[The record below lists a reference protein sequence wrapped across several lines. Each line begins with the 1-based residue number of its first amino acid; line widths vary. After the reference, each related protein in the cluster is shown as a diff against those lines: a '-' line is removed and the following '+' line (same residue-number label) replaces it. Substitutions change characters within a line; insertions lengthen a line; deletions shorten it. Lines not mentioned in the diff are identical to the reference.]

1 MPEAVQFCIGLENK
15 PGVLAKLCA
24 AVRQAQVKID
34 ALFVSDDEDFCWV
47 NMVATPPENARRMLT
62 DGGYNFF
69 TESVLVVR
77 VKHPG
82 ELEALAARMAQA
94 GVNINNVY
102 GSCADGS
109 PSTLVLNV
117 NDMPKATEIADA
129 AKSV

>member
-24 AVRQAQVKID
+24 AIRRAHVKID

-47 NMVATPPENARRMLT
+47 NMVANPPEAAREMLT

-69 TESVLVVR
+69 TETVLVVR
-77 VKHPG
+77 VKNPG
-82 ELEALAARMAQA
+82 ELEAIATRLAEA

-102 GSCADGS
+102 GSCMEGS

-117 NDMPKATEIADA
+117 SDIQQASEIVDTAT
-129 AKSV
+129 SV